1 MNAFIPLIYSLFLLG
16 SVSCYLLHAIFDIP
30 IVLAATIPAL
40 ISSFIPFKNDYK
52 HHPIAAIYTGC
63 FAGMC
68 SVSTVSSVWEFIFI
82 GAIGTVLYV
91 KSINLFEGF
100 GGRLGGIAFTCSAL
114 FVLLKGVLCV

>member
-16 SVSCYLLHAIFDIP
+16 SVSCYLLHAIFERDKT
-30 IVLAATIPAL
+30 ATIPAL

-114 FVLLKGVLCV
+114 FVLLKGVL